1 MKFEQV
7 CQTISTFFKQNPVIR
22 ILIPI
27 SVPLMLLCVT
37 FQVLGNFIDLG
48 DFIQAVSYLGFFFM
62 VILVL
67 SECRFKMAFIGLGVY
82 AVMHVYTIL
91 RFLLKYKIMSWASI
105 IKLLVFGYLA
115 YQCYRKSL
123 QINK

>member
-7 CQTISTFFKQNPVIR
+7 CQTINTFFKQNPVIR

-27 SVPLMLLCVT
+27 SVPLMLLCVA
-37 FQVLGNFIDLG
+37 FQVLGNFIELG
-48 DFIQAVSYLGFFFM
+48 GFIQAVSYLGFFFM

-105 IKLLVFGYLA
+105 MNLLDFGYLA